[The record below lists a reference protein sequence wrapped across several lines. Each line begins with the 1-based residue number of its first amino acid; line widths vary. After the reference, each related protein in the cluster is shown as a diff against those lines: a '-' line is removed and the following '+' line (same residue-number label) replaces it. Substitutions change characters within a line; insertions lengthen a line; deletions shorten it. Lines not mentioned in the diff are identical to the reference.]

1 MSGFSHVALIGL
13 GEVGRIFARDL
24 AARGVGTITAY
35 DVAFADPDSMQSQ
48 VGRAGPARACANAVE
63 AVQDAELV
71 ISAVTAAATLE
82 AAKSTVGGLAH
93 GPYYLDINSASP
105 ELKRAA
111 SEAVNDA
118 GGRYVEAAVMT
129 PVPPYGIASP
139 MLLGGVY
146 AVSFLAAAEGLGLK
160 AKPVS
165 TEVGQ
170 ASATKMCRSVM
181 VKGVEALVSESMLTA
196 RRYGVEAAV
205 LASLNDLLPNPDWEK
220 LARYM
225 ISRTLEHGKRRAE
238 EMREA
243 AVTVQDAGIEP
254 LMSRAIAQRQD
265 WAAVTAKS
273 LPANWVDEDLFGL
286 LDEVRKTLK

>member
-1 MSGFSHVALIGL
+1 MSGFSSVALIGL
-13 GEVGRIFARDL
+13 GEVGRIFAREL

-35 DVAFADPDSMQSQ
+35 DIAFADPDSVQS
-48 VGRAGPARACANAVE
+48 RAGREGPAHASASAVD
-63 AVQDAELV
+63 AVRDAELV

-82 AAKSTVGGLAH
+82 AAKSTTGGLGH

-111 SEAVNDA
+111 SEAVNAA

-146 AVSFLAAAEGLGLK
+146 AEAFLTAAEGLGLK

-181 VKGVEALVSESMLTA
+181 VKGVEALVTESMLTA

-205 LASLNDLLPNPDWEK
+205 LASLGDLLPNPDWEK

-225 ISRTLEHGKRRAE
+225 ISRSLEHGKRRAE

-265 WAAVTAKS
+265 WAAAAAKS
-273 LPANWVDEDLFGL
+273 LPVGWAEEDLFSL
-286 LDEVRKTLK
+286 LDDVRKTIK

>member
-1 MSGFSHVALIGL
+1 MAITKVAIIGL
-13 GEVGRIFARDL
+13 GEVGRHFARDL
-24 AARGVGTITAY
+24 AARGVTSLTAY
-35 DVAFADPDSMQSQ
+35 DLAFADPDSLPSQ
-48 VGRAGPARACANAVE
+48 AGREGPARACASAAE
-63 AVQDAELV
+63 AVSGAALV
-71 ISAVTAAATLE
+71 ISAVTAASTLD
-82 AAKSTVGGLAH
+82 AARSVVGGLSH

-105 ELKRAA
+105 ESKRAA
-111 SEAVNDA
+111 SQAVNGA

-139 MLLGGVY
+139 MLLGGQY
-146 AVSFLAAAEGLGLK
+146 AEGFLAEAEGLGLK
-160 AKPVS
+160 ARFVS
-165 TEVGQ
+165 AEVGQ

-196 RRYGVEAAV
+196 RRYGVEQAV

-254 LMSRAIAQRQD
+254 LMSRAIAERQD

-273 LPANWVDEDLFGL
+273 LPQGWPDEDLFAL
-286 LDEVRKTLK
+286 LDDVRKTLK